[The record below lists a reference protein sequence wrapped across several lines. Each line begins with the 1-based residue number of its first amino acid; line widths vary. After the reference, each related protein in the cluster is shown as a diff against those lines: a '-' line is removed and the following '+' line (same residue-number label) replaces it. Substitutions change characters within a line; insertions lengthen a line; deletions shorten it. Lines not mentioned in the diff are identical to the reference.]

1 MPKTTN
7 KQTNNPSALA
17 TFMKFKFSE
26 FPEYP
31 QDISKRPGSK
41 EKDKQQGYL
50 QNHGQSFRKS

>member
-1 MPKTTN
+1 MPKNN
-7 KQTNNPSALA
+7 KQTNKNPCALA
-17 TFMKFKFSE
+17 TFMKFNFSE

-31 QDISKRPGSK
+31 QDISKSPRSK